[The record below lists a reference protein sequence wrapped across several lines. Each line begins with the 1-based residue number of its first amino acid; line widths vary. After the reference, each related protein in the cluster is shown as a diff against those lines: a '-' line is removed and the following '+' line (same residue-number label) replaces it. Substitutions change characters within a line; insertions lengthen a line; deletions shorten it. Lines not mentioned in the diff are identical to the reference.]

1 MSNGKI
7 IAVVGGPRSG
17 KSFLVD
23 RLAKHYGG
31 VAILEGEEQD
41 FPERIREDIQKN
53 IRPLE
58 RIIWF
63 RNKLVK
69 EYFKALKT
77 KQMGETVFIDNF
89 WVSYQLYINT
99 LAKDFEGDI
108 IHDLAEI
115 DRLTIDWPDI
125 IIFLSLSEKG
135 IRDFVKRGGR
145 EFDQSEDFIQ
155 NQALP
160 IHKLHN
166 EFFNQEGVKEKV
178 ITVLRDDLD
187 FADEKDFQFLVEGID
202 SFVEKRH
209 PNC

>member
-23 RLAKHYGG
+23 LLAKHYGG

-58 RIIWF
+58 RIAWF

-69 EYFKALKT
+69 EYFHALEMK
-77 KQMGETVFIDNF
+77 KEGKMVIIDNF
-89 WVSYQLYINT
+89 WISYQLYIDA
-99 LAKDFEGDI
+99 LAKDFEGEVIRDI
-108 IHDLAEI
+108 AFI
-115 DRLTIDWPDI
+115 DRHILPWPDLTIL
-125 IIFLSLSEKG
+125 LSLSEDG

-145 EFDQSEDFIQ
+145 EFDNNEDFIQ

-160 IHKLHN
+160 VHKLHN
-166 EFFNQEGVKEKV
+166 DFFIREDMKEKV
-178 ITVLRDDLD
+178 VIIQRDDLD
-187 FADEKDFQFLVEGID
+187 FSNENDFKVLIEKINN
-202 SFVEKRH
+202 RI
-209 PNC
+209 